1 MKKLVFLLLCICS
14 SSVFADTD
22 INELIDRLTE
32 ITNSTTV
39 EIAAPYIEEYSTGL
53 AESIASFNPNFTS
66 ETTDLLKNEISIYI
80 NEKFFVNKEIK
91 EKKYTLYKKYYTAQD
106 LEQLVDF
113 YESELGKK
121 VLQVTPEVIAEY
133 QKNISLGLIS
143 AFSGITYRDYLTEI
157 EYAKY
162 MEFIESALGKKI
174 SEVSPR
180 LLSDIYQ
187 ASIILISSIDKNL
200 AVDIGPRINKKL
212 DEYYKEKYLKEK
224 YNNTFN

>member
-1 MKKLVFLLLCICS
+1 
-14 SSVFADTD
+14 
-22 INELIDRLTE
+22 
-32 ITNSTTV
+32 
-39 EIAAPYIEEYSTGL
+39 
-53 AESIASFNPNFTS
+53 
-66 ETTDLLKNEISIYI
+66 
-80 NEKFFVNKEIK
+80 
-91 EKKYTLYKKYYTAQD
+91 
-106 LEQLVDF
+106 
-113 YESELGKK
+113 
-121 VLQVTPEVIAEY
+121 
-133 QKNISLGLIS
+133 
-143 AFSGITYRDYLTEI
+143 
-157 EYAKY
+157 